1 MDRVAVLYMII
12 MFYGTDLKGRA
23 EKGFSA
29 VEAGT

>member
-1 MDRVAVLYMII
+1 MDLVAVLDMII
-12 MFYGTDLKGRA
+12 MSHGTDLKGRA